1 MSATFNRRISNPP
14 IIQYK
19 PPKVGVVSYLPAP
32 WVPYAELA
40 RIDKPVAC
48 LYLYFPCLFGTVM
61 AASIHTPLIGP
72 SQLLKANLIF
82 LIGSFMV
89 RCAGC
94 SWNDIVDQEYD
105 RKVSRTRLRPIA
117 RRAITTS
124 NALIFT
130 ISQVLIGLCL
140 VLLLLPTDC
149 LYYSVPSIFLTG
161 LYPYGKRFTYYPQLI
176 LGCVFSWGVF
186 MAFPTFNINLFWSQE
201 SLAAAGCLY
210 ISCIAWTVSYDTIYA
225 AQDIKDDAKAG
236 IKSPVVLH
244 QRETRKILGSAA
256 LIQVILLVCAGI
268 IIRASAAFFLITC
281 FGTALALATIIS
293 TVDLDDPKD
302 CLWWFKNGCFY
313 TGAVL
318 SGGFIGEY
326 VLRISYLS

>member
-1 MSATFNRRISNPP
+1 MSDRFSQTAPTPLKT
-14 IIQYK
+14 QYK
-19 PPKVGVVSYLPAP
+19 PPEVGFISYLPGS

-40 RIDKPVAC
+40 RIDKPIAC
-48 LYLYFPCLFGTVM
+48 LYLYFPCLFGTAM
-61 AASIHTPLIGP
+61 AASINATMIGP
-72 SQLLKANLIF
+72 DQLLKTNLIF
-82 LIGSFMV
+82 LFGSFMV

-105 RKVSRTRLRPIA
+105 RKVSRTRLRPMA

-130 ISQVLIGLCL
+130 ISQILIGLYL
-140 VLLLLPTDC
+140 VSLLLPMNC

-176 LGCVFSWGVF
+176 LGCVFSWGVI
-186 MAFPTFNINLFWSQE
+186 MAFPALNIDLFSSEE
-201 SLAAAGCLY
+201 SLTAASCLY

-236 IKSPVVLH
+236 IKSPMVLH
-244 QRETRKILGSAA
+244 KRHTRKVLAGGA
-256 LIQVILLVCAGI
+256 LFQVTSLVCVGLVI
-268 IIRASAAFFLITC
+268 GASAAYFLIAC
-281 FGTALALATIIS
+281 FGTASALALMINR
-293 TVDLDDPKD
+293 VDLNDPKD
-302 CLWWFKNGCFY
+302 CLWWFKNGCFN
-313 TGAVL
+313 TGIVL

-326 VLRISYLS
+326 VSRLNYSR